1 MVAEIVYYFLL
12 PEVEKQTIRE
22 KGKLPIDKNIWTPL
36 IMSLVKHSQRK
47 HLLATHRI
55 IHKQLGE
62 EGLAKETVTAPTI
75 SEEGQSS
82 ETTNQQD
89 H

>member
-1 MVAEIVYYFLL
+1 
-12 PEVEKQTIRE
+12 
-22 KGKLPIDKNIWTPL
+22 
-36 IMSLVKHSQRK
+36 MSLVKHSQRK
-47 HLLATHRI
+47 NLLAPHRI
-55 IHKQLGE
+55 IHKLGE
-62 EGLAKETVTAPTI
+62 EGLAKETVTTSTI

>member
-1 MVAEIVYYFLL
+1 
-12 PEVEKQTIRE
+12 
-22 KGKLPIDKNIWTPL
+22 
-36 IMSLVKHSQRK
+36 MSLVKHSQRK
-47 HLLATHRI
+47 HLLAAHHI

-62 EGLAKETVTAPTI
+62 EGLAKETVTTPTI